1 MSTATV
7 LPHVT
12 AALNAT
18 TVGFAAAGYVLIR
31 RGNRQAHRV
40 AMIGAVTCSALFL
53 IAYLTYHFTAPIFV
67 FKGQGWVRPVYYT
80 LMISHIVLAIVVTPM
95 VLLTFARG
103 LRGRFDRH
111 RPLAR
116 WTLPLWLYV
125 SITGIAVYVMLYHMT
140 WA

>member
-12 AALNAT
+12 ATLNAVT
-18 TVGFAAAGYVLIR
+18 IGFLMVGFVFIR
-31 RGNRQAHRV
+31 RGNREAHRA
-40 AMIGAVTCSALFL
+40 AMFAAVTSSALFL
-53 IAYLTYHFTAPIFV
+53 AAYLTYHFTAPIFV

-80 LMISHIVLAIVVTPM
+80 LMISHIVLAMAVTPM
-95 VLLTFARG
+95 ALLTFYRG
-103 LRGRFDRH
+103 VRGRFERH

-125 SITGIAVYVMLYHMT
+125 SLSGIVVYVMLYHMT